1 MAGRPDTPSRRGMG
15 ELESAVLGQLW
26 AAGEPLT
33 PAGVR
38 DALGDELAYTTVM
51 TILARL
57 WEKGLLKR
65 QRRGRAFAYWPS
77 VSEAELAAQRMRAT
91 LDRTTDREKALASF
105 VDELSVKDERA
116 LRRILGRLDAKP

>member
-1 MAGRPDTPSRRGMG
+1 MG
-15 ELESAVLGQLW
+15 ELESAVLAQLW

-33 PAGVR
+33 AAGVR

-57 WEKGLLKR
+57 WEKGLLTR

-116 LRRILGRLDAKP
+116 LRRILGRLGSKP

>member
-1 MAGRPDTPSRRGMG
+1 MG
-15 ELESAVLGQLW
+15 ELESAVLAQLW

-38 DALGDELAYTTVM
+38 DGLGDELAYTTVM

-57 WEKGLLKR
+57 WEKGLLR
-65 QRRGRAFAYWPS
+65 RERRGRAFAYWPS